1 MNLIKYFFTGLIV
14 IAASVV
20 MTIAFSFLAFAVG
33 ISYSVLPVLT
43 VGLLILVCI
52 VLGYC
57 LRRME

>member
-33 ISYSVLPVLT
+33 ISYSVSPVLI

>member
-1 MNLIKYFFTGLIV
+1 MV

-20 MTIAFSFLAFAVG
+20 ITIAFSFSAFAVG
-33 ISYSVLPVLT
+33 ISYSVSPVLI